1 MDVLGSQ
8 REVLQVPIPDG
19 GTGTLLDF
27 FRVMAA
33 SGRIIG
39 LFTVAI
45 FGSFSNSF
53 SAHFHVF
60 AKVSGYRT
68 GASACSKH
76 S

>member
-33 SGRIIG
+33 SGRIMVDNAG
-39 LFTVAI
+39 LDLTTPDKTELLR
-45 FGSFSNSF
+45 SLSQSL
-53 SAHFHVF
+53 
-60 AKVSGYRT
+60 
-68 GASACSKH
+68 
-76 S
+76 